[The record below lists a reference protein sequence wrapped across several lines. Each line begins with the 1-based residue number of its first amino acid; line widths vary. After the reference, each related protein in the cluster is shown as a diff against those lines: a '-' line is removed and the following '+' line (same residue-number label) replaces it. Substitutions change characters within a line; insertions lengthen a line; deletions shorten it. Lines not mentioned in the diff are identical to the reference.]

1 MAGRPNE
8 RACYRITT
16 RRARYVG
23 DRTQPSPLC
32 RSVATISRSGQM
44 ADLPNRGAAKAM
56 SPLHVND
63 EWHAGAV
70 GQAPGI
76 ARETGTLGAAGRW
89 ERTPEG
95 ALDLDAERGGHA
107 VAVVLRCLPKQTPE
121 GREGRPSPSRH
132 QQQATSS
139 SEEFNAAPRARVS
152 AKGTK
157 AAPAVRICPHLCAQC
172 TSQQHPPPCSKG
184 SLGRAPPP
192 PPPESTG

>member
-139 SEEFNAAPRARVS
+139 SEEFNAAPRRHQG
-152 AKGTK
+152 GTSG
-157 AAPAVRICPHLCAQC
+157 AHLPSPLC
-172 TSQQHPPPCSKG
+172 TVHLPT
-184 SLGRAPPP
+184 APPSLQQGQQRT
-192 PPPESTG
+192 STTTTTS